1 MRAESQARFT
11 LRSEA
16 RAGRKRGS
24 ISIPQPWLRSGNGR
38 EPGTEKATRDSGP
51 YLSGDESEP
60 SGELECLLGAVERA
74 VEVAAEREAETPG
87 ARQSRRRAR
96 SGAYGRTLKGN
107 KAQGSNGRD
116 VASNGGNSQ
125 RTYQWSKALKAAFA
139 GETGRQT
146 KPGNGVG
153 EKSRG
158 VWRAQ
163 ARSAAV
169 EASERFGASRW
180 TRQFE
185 VGTPGRQRPL
195 VNIGSRDFGFWC
207 RW

>member
-11 LRSEA
+11 LRSET

-24 ISIPQPWLRSGNGR
+24 ISAPQPWLRSGDGR
-38 EPGTEKATRDSGP
+38 EPGAEKAFRDSGP
-51 YLSGDESEP
+51 YLSGDKSEP
-60 SGELECLLGAVERA
+60 SGELENLFGAVERA
-74 VEVAAEREAETPG
+74 VEVTAERAAATSG
-87 ARQSRRRAR
+87 AKRLRRRAR
-96 SGAYGRTLKGN
+96 SSTCRKTLKGN

-125 RTYQWSKALKAAFA
+125 RTYQWSKALKTAFT
-139 GETGRQT
+139 GETRQQA

-153 EKSRG
+153 EESRG
-158 VWRAQ
+158 AWRVQ
-163 ARSAAV
+163 ARSTAV
-169 EASERFGASRW
+169 EASERFGASGW
-180 TRQFE
+180 TQQPD
-185 VGTPGRQRPL
+185 VGMSGRQRPL

>member
-1 MRAESQARFT
+1 
-11 LRSEA
+11 
-16 RAGRKRGS
+16 
-24 ISIPQPWLRSGNGR
+24 
-38 EPGTEKATRDSGP
+38 
-51 YLSGDESEP
+51 
-60 SGELECLLGAVERA
+60 VERA
-74 VEVAAEREAETPG
+74 VEVAVEREAATSG

-96 SGAYGRTLKGN
+96 SGACRKTLKGN

-125 RTYQWSKALKAAFA
+125 RTYQWSKALKTAYPD
-139 GETGRQT
+139 ETRRQT

-153 EKSRG
+153 EESRG
-158 VWRAQ
+158 GWRVQ
-163 ARSAAV
+163 ARSTAV

-180 TRQFE
+180 KQQFD
-185 VGTPGRQRPL
+185 VGMSGRQRPL